1 LDYTL
6 SMTEIKIRPL
16 VPEDQGW
23 IISLLTDEWGSPMTV
38 RRGQVDDASQ
48 LPGFTA
54 VQQGENVGLVTF
66 QIWGSA
72 CEIVTLNSW
81 RQNLGVG
88 TALIEA
94 VKREALKAGC
104 IRLWLITTNDNLPA
118 LGFYQKRGFHL
129 VAVHPKALEKSRQI
143 KPSIPEFGLGGI
155 PLRDELELEI
165 LLTEK

>member
-1 LDYTL
+1 
-6 SMTEIKIRPL
+6 MTEIKIRPL

-94 VKREALKAGC
+94 VKQEAFKAGC
-104 IRLWLITTNDNLPA
+104 TRLWLITTNDNLPA

-129 VAVHPKALEKSRQI
+129 AAVHRDAVQRSRQF
-143 KPSIPEFGLGGI
+143 KPEIPMIGIDGI
-155 PLRDELELEI
+155 PIQDEIEFEMQL
-165 LLTEK
+165 